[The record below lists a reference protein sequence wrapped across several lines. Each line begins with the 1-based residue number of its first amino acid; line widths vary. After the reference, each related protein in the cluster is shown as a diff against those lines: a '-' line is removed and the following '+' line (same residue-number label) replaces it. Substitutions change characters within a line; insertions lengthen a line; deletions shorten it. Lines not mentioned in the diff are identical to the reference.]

1 MATKLYLHDNAL
13 VLSGTFPTGEQDAV
27 TADFSAT
34 GAATLRELNQVPGA
48 AMANRSAATSA
59 TTSAQSGF
67 MGMWATPPLSGSHAL
82 GGGAE
87 TLAINIG
94 ADESNLSANLDWRA
108 HAYVWRPSTGA
119 VVGDLCAFA
128 TSPSD
133 SALEPTA
140 ASSIQVATFTLPL
153 SSVAAED
160 GDVIIVELWASL
172 TQAAASSYTVR
183 AYYDGSAENATEQA
197 VVSDHAA
204 FFEFS
209 QTLSL
214 QLPEVHLTQQVPYV
228 IYDDPTPVEV
238 RLTQQVVYVIY
249 APSPPPIELEG
260 STADQV
266 TVTGGLSTS
275 IDMVGESVN
284 QTTAAG
290 DIVTHIDLDGNAEIQ
305 VSTSGD
311 LTSAIETTGHASN
324 QVTATGALATS
335 INMAGQAA
343 DQVDADGNINTA
355 ISLTGK
361 ATVHSQASG
370 ELTGK
375 KLFKFVVN
383 HVGVKGDVDFDT
395 QAARRF
401 YGEVRKFAER
411 TKPWQPAI
419 FYETKPD
426 EVYDVTLVSQ
436 RVYGRR
442 DEYLAVM
449 AAAGID
455 NVDQPLKQKRLVLPT
470 ESQLYAIK
478 RQTGFESIAD
488 LREGFGPVWAD

>member
-48 AMANRSAATSA
+48 AMANRSASTSA
-59 TTSAQSGF
+59 TTSAQAGF
-67 MGMWATPPLSGSHAL
+67 MGMWATPPLSGAHTL

-94 ADESNLSANLDWRA
+94 AYESNLSANVDWRA

-140 ASSIQVATFTLPL
+140 ASSIQVATLTLPL
-153 SSVAAED
+153 SSVAAAD
-160 GDVIIVELWASL
+160 GDVVVVELWASL
-172 TQAAASSYTVR
+172 TQDAASSYTVS

-209 QTLSL
+209 QALSL

-228 IYDDPTPVEV
+228 IYDDPAPAEVHLTQQVPYVIYDDPTPVEV
-238 RLTQQVVYVIY
+238 HLTQQVVYLIY
-249 APSPPPIELEG
+249 IPPTAVEGGATIDVSADGDLSATIQLEG
-260 STADQV
+260 EGSALV
-266 TVTGGLSTS
+266 SATGNIATKIAFEGEAVVNIIAEAGLKTS
-275 IDMVGESVN
+275 KDVSKFLFSILSAKV
-284 QTTAAG
+284 
-290 DIVTHIDLDGNAEIQ
+290 DLDA
-305 VSTSGD
+305 
-311 LTSAIETTGHASN
+311 
-324 QVTATGALATS
+324 
-335 INMAGQAA
+335 
-343 DQVDADGNINTA
+343 
-355 ISLTGK
+355 
-361 ATVHSQASG
+361 
-370 ELTGK
+370 
-375 KLFKFVVN
+375 
-383 HVGVKGDVDFDT
+383 DT
-395 QAARRF
+395 QAAKNFYREVRRF
-401 YGEVRKFAER
+401 SER
-411 TKPWQPAI
+411 TRPWQPAI
-419 FYETKPD
+419 FYETQPD
-426 EVYDVTLVSQ
+426 EQWDLTLVSA

-442 DEYLAVM
+442 DEYLAVL
-449 AAAGID
+449 AAAGLGIA
-455 NVDQPLKQKRLVLPT
+455 DQGLTQRRLVLPT